1 MSRHLPPLGTRV
13 HRQGRRRR
21 GVGSGGPSGMWTSG
35 GTKSR
40 RLSTGEVLQEAR
52 ESMSTYTS
60 RVSYIYLLLARPAP
74 RHARPA
80 RTQT

>member
-1 MSRHLPPLGTRV
+1 
-13 HRQGRRRR
+13 
-21 GVGSGGPSGMWTSG
+21 MWTSG

-60 RVSYIYLLLARPAP
+60 RVSYIYLLLARPAT
-74 RHARPA
+74 RHARHAP
-80 RTQT
+80 